1 MKIVRVLRLATH
13 AEFAPLAAAHGLELA
28 PIPTSPRALLDSDA
42 GRDWIQR
49 GGRDPVAFVRWFR
62 RLVAPVLE
70 QVLEE
75 VWAACQ
81 GSEAI
86 VFTALGESF
95 TFAGLHVADA
105 LGVPYV
111 GVSLWPDTP
120 TRAFP
125 AVFLADRVGDLGP
138 LNRASH
144 VAVERL
150 FWQPFRTQINSWRTR
165 LGLPALPTTGPYQRL
180 RRDRVLQL
188 CGYSPAVVPVPRDW
202 PAEHPVTGYWFL
214 DRPAGWSPP
223 PELAAFLAAG
233 PPVYVGFGSM
243 IGRSADEQS
252 ALVLDALRRAGRRG
266 LLAAG
271 RAGLGAGPVRYH
283 RGRAARRH
291 PDCRRPLLRRPALL
305 GPPSRRARRRP
316 GPGPPA
322 AARRRPPGRGLYRRG
337 HRHARPRRQPRRAH
351 SDRERRGHR
360 HRTSARLPA
369 PILKPLPGRSP
380 DSLPGP
386 FRGTLPPTRIVS

>member
-120 TRAFP
+120 TWAFP

-202 PAEHPVTGYWFL
+202 PAEHPVTATGSST
-214 DRPAGWSPP
+214 DQPAGRPRPSWPRSSPP
-223 PELAAFLAAG
+223 
-233 PPVYVGFGSM
+233 
-243 IGRSADEQS
+243 
-252 ALVLDALRRAGRRG
+252 
-266 LLAAG
+266 
-271 RAGLGAGPVRYH
+271 
-283 RGRAARRH
+283 ARR
-291 PDCRRPLLRRPALL
+291 CTS
-305 GPPSRRARRRP
+305 GS
-316 GPGPPA
+316 A
-322 AARRRPPGRGLYRRG
+322 A
-337 HRHARPRRQPRRAH
+337 
-351 SDRERRGHR
+351 
-360 HRTSARLPA
+360 
-369 PILKPLPGRSP
+369 
-380 DSLPGP
+380 
-386 FRGTLPPTRIVS
+386 